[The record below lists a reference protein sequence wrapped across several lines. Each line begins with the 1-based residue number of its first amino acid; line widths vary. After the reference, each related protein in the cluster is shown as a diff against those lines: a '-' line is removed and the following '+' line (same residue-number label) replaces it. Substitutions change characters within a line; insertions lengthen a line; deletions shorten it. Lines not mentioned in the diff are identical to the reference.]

1 MCSMK
6 GKLRVRERAYADP
19 VLDTLVE
26 LNGTVD
32 QREQRVVLATANVLT
47 RVDVSAVLTDE
58 NRARGYRLAGI
69 ALRAKALTAGVTA
82 ITGGT
87 ESFFVCHCVY
97 LLFRYECN
105 LLGDGSLGN
114 SLGLCLDSLLGAG
127 RSLDLHD
134 LQLGELLTVTL
145 QTTIALTLVE
155 LEDQLL
161 LALELLNDLSG
172 NLGLGQLVGIGDDL
186 LTIVEE
192 DDRQG
197 DLVALIAL
205 DLLDGDDIVGGDLV
219 LLAARVNDCV
229 HVYLPFMHQLVQQ
242 PNIVAGENTPVN
254 EYVEQIHKFAQVWG

>member
-6 GKLRVRERAYADP
+6 GELRVRERAYADP

-47 RVDVSAVLTDE
+47 RVDVRAVLTDE

-127 RSLDLHD
+127 RSLD
-134 LQLGELLTVTL
+134 L

>member
-6 GKLRVRERAYADP
+6 GELRVRERAYADP

-47 RVDVSAVLTDE
+47 RVDVRAVLTDE

-114 SLGLCLDSLLGAG
+114 SLSLCLDSLLGAG
-127 RSLDLHD
+127 GSLNLHD

-172 NLGLGQLVGIGDDL
+172 NLGLGQLVGIGEIFL
-186 LTIVEE
+186 PSLRKITGRVILSPSLPSIFSTVMTSSVATLYCLPPVLTI
-192 DDRQG
+192 
-197 DLVALIAL
+197 AYMFTCPSCIS
-205 DLLDGDDIVGGDLV
+205 
-219 LLAARVNDCV
+219 
-229 HVYLPFMHQLVQQ
+229 
-242 PNIVAGENTPVN
+242 
-254 EYVEQIHKFAQVWG
+254 

>member
-6 GKLRVRERAYADP
+6 GELRVRERAYADP

-47 RVDVSAVLTDE
+47 RVDVRAVLTDE

-97 LLFRYECN
+97 LLFRYESN

-242 PNIVAGENTPVN
+242 PNIVAGDNTPVN

>member
-6 GKLRVRERAYADP
+6 GELRVRERAYADP

-58 NRARGYRLAGI
+58 

-145 QTTIALTLVE
+145 QTTIALI
-155 LEDQLL
+155 
-161 LALELLNDLSG
+161 ALELLNDLSG

-192 DDRQG
+192 DNRQG

>member
-6 GKLRVRERAYADP
+6 GELRVRERAYADP

-47 RVDVSAVLTDE
+47 RVDVRAVLTDE

-114 SLGLCLDSLLGAG
+114 SLSLCLDSLLGAG
-127 RSLDLHD
+127 GSLNLHD

-192 DDRQG
+192 DNRQG
-197 DLVALIAL
+197 DLALIAL

>member
-6 GKLRVRERAYADP
+6 GELRVRERAYADP

-47 RVDVSAVLTDE
+47 RVDVRAVLTDE
-58 NRARGYRLAGI
+58 NHVPSGYRLAGI

-114 SLGLCLDSLLGAG
+114 SLSLCLDSLLGAG
-127 RSLDLHD
+127 GSLNLHD

-145 QTTIALTLVE
+145 QTTIALALVE

-161 LALELLNDLSG
+161 LTLELLNDLSG

-219 LLAARVNDCV
+219 LLAAVLTIAYMFTC
-229 HVYLPFMHQLVQQ
+229 PSC
-242 PNIVAGENTPVN
+242 IS
-254 EYVEQIHKFAQVWG
+254 

>member
-6 GKLRVRERAYADP
+6 GELRVRERVYADP

-32 QREQRVVLATANVLT
+32 QREQRVVLTTANVLT
-47 RVDVSAVLTDE
+47 RVDVRAVLTDE

-105 LLGDGSLGN
+105 LLGDGSLGLLD
-114 SLGLCLDSLLGAG
+114 LGGLLGAG
-127 RSLDLHD
+127 SGLDLGD
-134 LQLGELLTVTL
+134 LQLGELLTVAL
-145 QTTIALTLVE
+145 EAVIALTLVE
-155 LEDQLL
+155 LVDELL

-192 DDRQG
+192 DNRQG

>member
-6 GKLRVRERAYADP
+6 GELRVRERAYADP

-145 QTTIALTLVE
+145 QTTIALTP
-155 LEDQLL
+155 
-161 LALELLNDLSG
+161 LNCS
-172 NLGLGQLVGIGDDL
+172 
-186 LTIVEE
+186 TI
-192 DDRQG
+192 
-197 DLVALIAL
+197 
-205 DLLDGDDIVGGDLV
+205 
-219 LLAARVNDCV
+219 
-229 HVYLPFMHQLVQQ
+229 
-242 PNIVAGENTPVN
+242 
-254 EYVEQIHKFAQVWG
+254 

>member
-6 GKLRVRERAYADP
+6 GELRVRERAYADP

-32 QREQRVVLATANVLT
+32 QREQRVVLATANVRT
-47 RVDVSAVLTDE
+47 RMDVRAMLTDE
-58 NRARGYRLAGI
+58 NRARGYRLAGE

-114 SLGLCLDSLLGAG
+114 SLSLCLDSLLGAG
-127 RSLDLHD
+127 GSLNLHD

-161 LALELLNDLSG
+161 LAL
-172 NLGLGQLVGIGDDL
+172 
-186 LTIVEE
+186 
-192 DDRQG
+192 
-197 DLVALIAL
+197 
-205 DLLDGDDIVGGDLV
+205 
-219 LLAARVNDCV
+219 
-229 HVYLPFMHQLVQQ
+229 
-242 PNIVAGENTPVN
+242 
-254 EYVEQIHKFAQVWG
+254 